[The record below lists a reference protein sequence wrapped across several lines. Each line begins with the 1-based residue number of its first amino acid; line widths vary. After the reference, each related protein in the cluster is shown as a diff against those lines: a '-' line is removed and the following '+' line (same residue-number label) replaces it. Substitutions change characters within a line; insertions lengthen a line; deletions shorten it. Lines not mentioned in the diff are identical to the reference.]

1 MGILGIVYQNK
12 QTDPILP
19 SIATP
24 LGALP
29 ARFRRERLL
38 IVGCGDVGQRVLR
51 LLQSGPG
58 AGRLQVLALTSST
71 QRRPQLRAQGARP
84 LVGNLDD
91 AVTLRRLAGVATR
104 VLHLA
109 PPPGEGAGGS
119 AWWLDP
125 RTVALARVLRLRS
138 LPRSLAYASTSGVYG
153 DCQGA
158 WVPETRA
165 VAPATAR
172 AQRRV
177 NAEAAV
183 RHLGRAGVRAS
194 VLRIPG
200 IYAPDREGGT
210 PEARL
215 RRGTPVLAAEDDVF
229 TNHIHADDLARACL
243 AALWRGRPQRAY
255 NVSDATE
262 LKMGDY
268 FDLAAD
274 LYGLPRPPRVPRS
287 EAHRQLSLMLLSFM
301 SESRR
306 LDNQRMLQELG
317 VRLRY
322 PSVAE
327 GLRSAD
333 AVISLTVRA

>member
-1 MGILGIVYQNK
+1 M
-12 QTDPILP
+12 P
-19 SIATP
+19 SNQSP

-51 LLQSGPG
+51 HVHMGPG
-58 AGRLQVLALTSST
+58 AGRMQVLALTSSADKAAA
-71 QRRPQLRAQGARP
+71 LRAKGAVP

-91 AVTLRRLAGVATR
+91 IKTLRRLSGLATR

-109 PPPGEGAGGS
+109 PPPGEGAGGPS
-119 AWWLDP
+119 WWRDP
-125 RTVALARVLRLRS
+125 RTVALARVMRLRS
-138 LPRSLAYASTSGVYG
+138 LPVSLVYASTSGVYG
-153 DCQGA
+153 DCEGA
-158 WVPETRA
+158 LVRETRA
-165 VAPATAR
+165 VAPATPR

-177 NAEAAV
+177 NAERAV

-215 RRGTPVLAAEDDVF
+215 RRGTPVLCADDDVF
-229 TNHIHADDLARACL
+229 TNHIHADDLARACM
-243 AALWRGRPQRAY
+243 AALWRGRPQRVY
-255 NVSDATE
+255 NVSDSTHM
-262 LKMGDY
+262 KMGDY

-287 EAHRQLSLMLLSFM
+287 TAHEHLSLMLLSFM
-301 SESRR
+301 GESRR
-306 LDNQRMLQELG
+306 LDNQRMVHELRL
-317 VRLRY
+317 RLRY
-322 PSVAE
+322 PSVAD
-327 GLRSAD
+327 GLRAEG
-333 AVISLTVRA
+333 